1 MQALHLITHTEA
13 EGDYYPLA
21 GTGKCTIRQFKGKYQ
36 GMSVG
41 DHVVM
46 FHTHDPATVEI
57 GGETIEFLQV
67 SAYALGTLDMI
78 CTHHGPHDQHWRF
91 YEDISAFQNHIR
103 GYYPVQTME
112 IDGKE
117 EAIDDSH
124 QQYVAIYF

>member
-1 MQALHLITHTEA
+1 MQAIHLITKTA
-13 EGDYYPLA
+13 SKGDYYPLA

-36 GMSVG
+36 GLSVG

-46 FHTHDPATVEI
+46 FYTHDPATVEI
-57 GGETIEFLQV
+57 GGETVEFLQV

-78 CTHHGPHDQHWRF
+78 CTHHGPHDHRWHF
-91 YEDISAFQNHIR
+91 YEEISAFQHHIR
-103 GYYPVQTME
+103 EYYPVQTVE

-117 EAIDDSH
+117 EAIDDSN